1 MKMRQEESGEQVSYA
16 REVSWDQ
23 GDALGVYDGWA

>member
-1 MKMRQEESGEQVSYA
+1 MEVRQEESGEQVSYA
-16 REVSWDQ
+16 GKVSWDE